1 MVSSV
6 SACQASI
13 PSQRQSDV
21 ARKLD
26 ACGAKLREWKSVA
39 VSGIALC
46 SSKNAVSFSSAC
58 TTKRFPSSAMRVSN
72 ETSRH
77 HCRASSKCCS
87 PTGTQHYEK
96 QTYCP
101 IRFLSS
107 TRLHRTSCL
116 RSSRLFNAKRS
127 ATGFPPPRSVDQ
139 SF

>member
-13 PSQRQSDV
+13 PPSANRMWRANWMHVGQNYENGNPSPSRVSPLQFQKRRQLFIGV
-21 ARKLD
+21 HN
-26 ACGAKLREWKSVA
+26 EPPSVA
-39 VSGIALC
+39 
-46 SSKNAVSFSSAC
+46 
-58 TTKRFPSSAMRVSN
+58 AMCVSN

-77 HCRASSKCCS
+77 LCRASSKCCLPS
-87 PTGTQHYEK
+87 GTQHYEK
-96 QTYCP
+96 QTYFP

-116 RSSRLFNAKRS
+116 RSCRLFNAKRS
-127 ATGFPPPRSVDQ
+127 AAGFPPPRSVDQ